1 MSKSYENVL
10 ERLKEER
17 LKKHWSQDEI
27 GKVLHMNQSNYSKV
41 ELGKRRL
48 TYYETQCLCESDV
61 DSFYIFSGQHCE
73 RKYDDFFE
81 QCSYEE
87 LVCILDL
94 IYIVIELLYIT
105 KVNRE
110 WIYIY
115 EEVKYA
121 KSVITKEKNNENLF
135 GKMRRILEYSQQKMA
150 GLIGV
155 DVKKFRQLEN
165 GKILPDSEIIWKMYD
180 WFNIP
185 PALIV
190 KSKEDMKK
198 TICYFLSKMDV
209 ETEKIL
215 VAFFMQC
222 HGMK

>member
-17 LKKHWSQDEI
+17 LKQHWSQDEI

-48 TYYETQCLCESDV
+48 TYYETQCLCESSI

-73 RKYDDFFE
+73 SKYDDFFE

-87 LVCILDL
+87 LVGILDL
-94 IYIVIELLYIT
+94 IYVVIELLYIT
-105 KVNRE
+105 TVNRE

-115 EEVKYA
+115 EEVKYT
-121 KSVITKEKNNENLF
+121 KSVITKDRNSENLF
-135 GKMRRILEYSQQKMA
+135 SKMRKILEYRQQKMA

-155 DVKKFRQLEN
+155 DVKKLRQLEN

-215 VAFFMQC
+215 FAFIVQC